1 MVVAVSA
8 IICIMASFHRKR
20 IILSSIT
27 SDCEVSI
34 RAYGLHGFVLILAC
48 LVAQSAAGDDLDWA
62 DTFYQYRVPV
72 TLEADAA
79 GWTMV
84 PLTPAKITSAINQ
97 LETLQFDPQWFAAN
111 HVKVVEID
119 DAGRRAKKI
128 SDILESFGHYF
139 VGMS

>member
-1 MVVAVSA
+1 M
-8 IICIMASFHRKR
+8 
-20 IILSSIT
+20 
-27 SDCEVSI
+27 

-119 DAGRRAKKI
+119 DAGHPIRSVASAGFYLIPDGPELVHNGEFEALIGR
-128 SDILESFGHYF
+128 
-139 VGMS
+139 